1 MLALVRPSANNIFHC
16 QNPKDFKLIT
26 KLRLQL
32 AHLRLHKFRGSF
44 QNTLNSIYNCGIVE
58 TSVHYLLHCPNFSN
72 ERLTLFNKIQS
83 IGENILSKGDPNISK
98 VLLFG
103 DDSFNDVK
111 NIFVLTAS
119 TEYTISTKCFD
130 APLYQN
136 LHLTICL

>member
-72 ERLTLFNKIQS
+72 KRLTLFNKIQS

-119 TEYTISTKCFD
+119 TEYRISTKCFD

-136 LHLTICL
+136 IHLSICL

>member
-72 ERLTLFNKIQS
+72 KRLTLFNKIQS
-83 IGENILSKGDPNISK
+83 IGENILSKGDPT
-98 VLLFG
+98 FQ
-103 DDSFNDVK
+103 
-111 NIFVLTAS
+111 
-119 TEYTISTKCFD
+119 KCFSL
-130 APLYQN
+130 AMT
-136 LHLTICL
+136 HLMM